1 VFFSE
6 PIDVRIATLSSQ
18 TDAKDPDELLKR
30 EGGRAV
36 LDRVIEKATDPL
48 DVLFNRIRV
57 RVSEQ
62 GLSGRSRIVGE
73 FLDQLTGLGLHRVD
87 TIRQQLIIKR
97 LAQIT
102 GVEWGAITGEIAARR
117 VRRRSRETDNQTTP
131 IVATPLTSRE
141 HLLGCVMCDPSL
153 QHSLN
158 EEQSL
163 LLDPEAYAHGPMQEV
178 ARAIASLVVD
188 EQPPTLESVLGMLD
202 EPETQRCAIRLAR
215 EVERLTEGDSD
226 RLHRHWRDRIR
237 DAVLEDARAGN
248 SAVAAPDIAGGADET
263 SGAADSL
270 QRLTQLRD
278 LRKRLGTDARA
289 VPRAGPV

>member
-1 VFFSE
+1 
-6 PIDVRIATLSSQ
+6 
-18 TDAKDPDELLKR
+18 
-30 EGGRAV
+30 
-36 LDRVIEKATDPL
+36 
-48 DVLFNRIRV
+48 
-57 RVSEQ
+57 
-62 GLSGRSRIVGE
+62 
-73 FLDQLTGLGLHRVD
+73 
-87 TIRQQLIIKR
+87 
-97 LAQIT
+97 
-102 GVEWGAITGEIAARR
+102 
-117 VRRRSRETDNQTTP
+117 
-131 IVATPLTSRE
+131 
-141 HLLGCVMCDPSL
+141 
-153 QHSLN
+153 
-158 EEQSL
+158 
-163 LLDPEAYAHGPMQEV
+163 MQEV